1 MMALKPIRFFVYLGF
16 TSTILG
22 LVFAILS
29 YFNYDFNSIN
39 FDLLIFIYLSVIIF
53 SIGLVGEYIVTINS
67 KVNENLKLQVIKKIN
82 IDQK

>member
-16 TSTILG
+16 TSIILG
-22 LVFAILS
+22 FIFPVLS
-29 YFNYDFNSIN
+29 YFNYDLNSIN
-39 FDLLIFIYLSVIIF
+39 FDLIIFIYLSVIIF
-53 SIGLVGEYIVTINS
+53 AIGLVGEYIITINS

>member
-1 MMALKPIRFFVYLGF
+1 MIEV
-16 TSTILG
+16 
-22 LVFAILS
+22 
-29 YFNYDFNSIN
+29 
-39 FDLLIFIYLSVIIF
+39 SVIIF